1 MSWINKIMKMKKN
14 ITDLFQYQTY
24 YIVSGLRPFSK
35 YITAQTTVSITS
47 KSFFITKKT
56 RQITNT
62 KLTPTLIGSYYF
74 ILSRS
79 LTFLNTHLI
88 KKKALTISKLK
99 T

>member
-14 ITDLFQYQTY
+14 INDLFQYQTY

-62 KLTPTLIGSYYF
+62 KLTLIGSYYF